1 MSRQHDYDLP
11 KAKCYMKMD
20 TWACYVENPSDWYS
34 LLAICIYCSFLPEMT
49 LYTNVKISRRIRC
62 YAFIL

>member
-11 KAKCYMKMD
+11 KANVNMKMD
-20 TWACYVENPSDWYS
+20 TWAQYVENPSDWYL

-49 LYTNVKISRRIRC
+49 HYTQMPISQEG
-62 YAFIL
+62 